1 MTMPLLITAVVSILP
16 SMASIAIIPSA
27 VNRVPVA
34 SIPGIAG
41 EPVNLNLFPPKN
53 HGTLTLV
60 SGMRNFEL
68 PRFGIMKINSKPQIS
83 IVSGAKA
90 FQKSVLNTSTTVGRS
105 NSSSPCTIVTSLIS
119 DTP

>member
-1 MTMPLLITAVVSILP
+1 MMSPLTTVVVSIFP
-16 SMASIAIIPSA
+16 SMASITIIPSA
-27 VNRVPVA
+27 VNSVPVA
-34 SIPGIAG
+34 RIPGIAG

-60 SGMRNFEL
+60 NGMRNFEL
-68 PRFGIMKINSKPQIS
+68 PKFGITNINSSPQIR

-90 FQKSVLNTSTTVGRS
+90 FQKSVLNTSTIGRY
-105 NSSSPCTIVTSLIS
+105 SSSPCSLIS